1 MPVQSHD
8 SPLGAFL
15 EALEEEEIKCI
26 LIGAMAAIEQG
37 APLMTVNYDLW
48 VNLPERQYVRLLSIV
63 QRQGGT
69 VRARTLYEL
78 SDGTQVNA
86 IFQPDGLRA
95 FDVEWKYSRWGE
107 LENVPVKILPLS
119 RVIASKRAAN
129 RDKDLAVLPI
139 LKRTLRLVKVIGST
153 TRLFARAGRH
163 NARSRTSERGLPFAT
178 RKQAGVVGSPG
189 PREEE

>member
-1 MPVQSHD
+1 MPLQSQD
-8 SPLGAFL
+8 SSLGAFL
-15 EALEEEEIKCI
+15 KTLREEKIDCI

-37 APLMTVNYDLW
+37 APLMTVDYDFW
-48 VNLPERQYVRLLSIV
+48 VRLPERQYVRLLTIV

-86 IFQPDGLRA
+86 IFQPDGLRSFEA
-95 FDVEWKYSRWGE
+95 EWKNCRWSE
-107 LENVPVKILPLS
+107 LEKVPVKVLPLR

-139 LKRTLRLVKVIGST
+139 LRRTLRLAK
-153 TRLFARAGRH
+153 RLEKRLAQVRRPMKGHKPNRQK
-163 NARSRTSERGLPFAT
+163 NP
-178 RKQAGVVGSPG
+178 RK
-189 PREEE
+189 